1 MKMNADYFKLIPF
14 DQVFNE
20 VHVPG
25 YNPIVNI
32 ENFWKKYDINSSRDH
47 IVAMFL
53 GHVDDPEG
61 MMEQPDKLQLQA
73 YSLDLFRALVAY
85 YLAHKHN
92 FNMGNLDI
100 PFLPT
105 KKLSEE
111 ELKFRQFDYALFG
124 KKD

>member
-1 MKMNADYFKLIPF
+1 MTMNANFFKLIPF

-20 VHVPG
+20 IHVKG

-53 GHVDDPEG
+53 GDVDDPEG
-61 MMEQPDKLQLQA
+61 IMEKPDKRYLEA

-85 YLAHKHN
+85 YLAHKYK
-92 FNMGNLDI
+92 MSMEELEI
-100 PFLPT
+100 PLLPT
-105 KKLSEE
+105 KKLTEE
-111 ELKFRQFDYALFG
+111 EVTLRQSNHALFG

>member
-1 MKMNADYFKLIPF
+1 MNADYFKLIPF

-20 VHVPG
+20 VHVEG

-53 GHVDDPEG
+53 GHVDDAEG
-61 MMEQPDKLQLQA
+61 RMEKPDKRYLEA

-85 YLAHKHN
+85 YLVHKYK
-92 FNMGNLDI
+92 MSMEDLEI
-100 PFLPT
+100 QLLPT
-105 KKLSEE
+105 KKLTEE
-111 ELKFRQFDYALFG
+111 EVRLRQSNHALFG